1 MSNEELKETFGDEL
15 CDFCPWRKGEIDH
28 LPDSLCEG
36 DYCDD
41 ALDSF
46 IEENE
51 DYFDS
56 DE

>member
-1 MSNEELKETFGDEL
+1 MSNEELKETLGDEL
-15 CDFCPWRKGEIDH
+15 CDFCTWRKGEIDH